1 MFPILPLIIVLGV
14 ASASFT
20 YFWHDIRD
28 YLNGTFRDFIQ
39 KHFGMEWGQ
48 YLGKCLAWLDDG
60 MVSARKG
67 AKKFV
72 DWFRSR
78 VITIDTTYKKIRPNK
93 ATCNRE
99 SYVKCDD
106 GRILHRIEEKEI
118 SYDELPQAI
127 RHEMIRQKTT
137 EAQIDNK
144 KLIEKKIQERA
155 EEDNFQELLV
165 TSF

>member
-1 MFPILPLIIVLGV
+1 MLPILPLIIVLGIS
-14 ASASFT
+14 SAAFI
-20 YFWHDIRD
+20 YFWNYIRD

-39 KHFGMEWGQ
+39 KHFGME
-48 YLGKCLAWLDDG
+48 LGEQLGMFLTWIDDRV
-60 MVSARKG
+60 VSVRTG

-72 DWFRSR
+72 NWFRSR
-78 VITIDTTYKKIRPNK
+78 VLKTDTTYKKISPNK

-106 GRILHRIEEKEI
+106 GRILHRTEEQEI

-137 EAQIDNK
+137 EAQMDNK
-144 KLIEKKIQERA
+144 QLIEKKIQERA